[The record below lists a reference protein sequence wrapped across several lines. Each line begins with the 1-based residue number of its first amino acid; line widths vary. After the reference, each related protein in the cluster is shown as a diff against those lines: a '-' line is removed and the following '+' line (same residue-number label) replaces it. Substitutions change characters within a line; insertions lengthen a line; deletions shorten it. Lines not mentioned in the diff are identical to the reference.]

1 MARHKHKGNSASL
14 VFVLCAALFFATT
27 PLGAQTYPAKPMKL
41 IVPYP
46 PGAGTDF
53 VGRLIGIQISTAMG
67 QPVIVENRGGA
78 AAVVGTDAVAKAPPD
93 GYTLGLVTSTFT
105 MTPSMQKV
113 PYDPVRDF
121 APVILL
127 AAVPNILLVHPSLP
141 VITLQDL
148 LRLARRRPGELTY
161 GTSGTGSVPHLATEL
176 LRSMVVPGIDI
187 IHVPYKGNAQAI
199 IELLGGHISMHISS
213 MPSAVPFLQNGK
225 LRAIAVTSAQRSPA
239 APRVPTIAESGVP
252 GYDFSS
258 EWGLLFPARTPPD
271 IVARLNREVE
281 KILKL
286 AEVRERLESQ
296 GAQVVGGSPD
306 EYTSVI
312 ERNLAKWVKVVQ
324 VANIRAE

>member
-1 MARHKHKGNSASL
+1 
-14 VFVLCAALFFATT
+14 
-27 PLGAQTYPAKPMKL
+27 
-41 IVPYP
+41 
-46 PGAGTDF
+46 
-53 VGRLIGIQISTAMG
+53 
-67 QPVIVENRGGA
+67 
-78 AAVVGTDAVAKAPPD
+78 VGTDAVAKAPPD

-105 MTPSMQKV
+105 MTPSTQKV

-281 KILKL
+281 RILK
-286 AEVRERLESQ
+286 A
-296 GAQVVGGSPD
+296 GGSQRAAGEPGRAGSRRLAGRIHQRHRTQSG
-306 EYTSVI
+306 EVGKGRASRQHSCQSKRHARQFSTS
-312 ERNLAKWVKVVQ
+312 L
-324 VANIRAE
+324 

>member
-1 MARHKHKGNSASL
+1 MARHKHKDNSASF
-14 VFVLCAALFFATT
+14 VFVLCAAMFFATT
-27 PLGAQTYPAKPMKL
+27 PLWAQTYPAKPMKL

-53 VGRLIGIQISTAMG
+53 VGRLIAIHVSTTMG

-225 LRAIAVTSAQRSPA
+225 LRALAVTSARRSPA

-286 AEVRERLESQ
+286 AEVKERLQSQ

-306 EYTSVI
+306 EYASVI
-312 ERNLAKWVKVVQ
+312 ERNLAKWVKVVR